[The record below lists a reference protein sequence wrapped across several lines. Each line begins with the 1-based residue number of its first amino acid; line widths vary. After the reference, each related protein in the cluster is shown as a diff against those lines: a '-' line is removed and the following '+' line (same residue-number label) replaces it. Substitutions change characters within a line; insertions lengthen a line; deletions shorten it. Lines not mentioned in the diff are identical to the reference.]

1 MKGQSDS
8 SIISF
13 SDMICCCCR
22 VSTIYESKEISI
34 FILIDRWNDENYS
47 YSKFPFCISIA
58 TWLFFICLSAKD
70 FCFISPAICTSS
82 TRPKPP
88 TPNVAIIRKSC
99 SFRLLNSSWI
109 LQKWSCSNCYKKCI
123 YHYLNKILK
132 RWKWCRDTWYT
143 TYIFFLSGKSIYLFF
158 MSSRSFRW
166 WKDSRSITRQV
177 TPCPSLSSAIMFAV
191 RFSSLQWKI
200 NCCIKRYMKHFIS

>member
-1 MKGQSDS
+1 MPRPHSQYKILLYHHQNFLDPWKDKNPNEIHIRHVFNTCIFLYHTPNLTYRKIVHSSPPRQDSISMYKYFLSLKVLKSFTMKGQSDS

-88 TPNVAIIRKSC
+88 TPNVAIILKSC

-109 LQKWSCSNCYKKCI
+109 L
-123 YHYLNKILK
+123 
-132 RWKWCRDTWYT
+132 
-143 TYIFFLSGKSIYLFF
+143 
-158 MSSRSFRW
+158 
-166 WKDSRSITRQV
+166 
-177 TPCPSLSSAIMFAV
+177 
-191 RFSSLQWKI
+191 
-200 NCCIKRYMKHFIS
+200 